1 MTNIWMLTCI
11 PPVTAG
17 PRGGQTKSLREKKR
31 GNMEL
36 GAGLAAQYLQ
46 CVVLAGRHDAVTL
59 AQQAVDWALVGTQR
73 RQAVAAYGVLPQ
85 ALGTNV
91 AQAVLSGVT
100 WTGRVT
106 HEVNLSALPDQL
118 VKKLLPLN
126 HWLPQP
132 NYTKTKTFVPEK
144 QNSTPLTTTAQGGLT
159 ATAQYKNLNLCTVHC
174 HSARRRKKLNFCTVH
189 CHSTRRKKKHLH
201 HWLS

>member
-1 MTNIWMLTCI
+1 MLMCKDLANDKHLNADVHSPSHCRTTGRSDQELARKEARQHGAWCR
-11 PPVTAG
+11 AG
-17 PRGGQTKSLREKKR
+17 
-31 GNMEL
+31 
-36 GAGLAAQYLQ
+36 YLQ

-126 HWLPQP
+126 H
-132 NYTKTKTFVPEK
+132 
-144 QNSTPLTTTAQGGLT
+144 
-159 ATAQYKNLNLCTVHC
+159 
-174 HSARRRKKLNFCTVH
+174 
-189 CHSTRRKKKHLH
+189 
-201 HWLS
+201 